1 MKKIAT
7 LALVSLM
14 SFAANAGYVVIGNP
28 AGVDAMSDA
37 EVKQLFLGKKT
48 QLANGQPVK
57 IIELND
63 GNADRIAFHE
73 ATTGRSEAQLQSAW
87 SRLVFTGK
95 AEAPTQVADYAAVIG
110 AVAADANA
118 IGYVDESAVDGSVKV
133 LIKY

>member
-73 ATTGRSEAQLQSAW
+73 TTTGRSEAQLQSAW

-95 AEAPTQVADYAAVIG
+95 AEAPTQVVDYAAVVS

-118 IGYVDESAVDGSVKV
+118 IGYVDESAVDDSVKV